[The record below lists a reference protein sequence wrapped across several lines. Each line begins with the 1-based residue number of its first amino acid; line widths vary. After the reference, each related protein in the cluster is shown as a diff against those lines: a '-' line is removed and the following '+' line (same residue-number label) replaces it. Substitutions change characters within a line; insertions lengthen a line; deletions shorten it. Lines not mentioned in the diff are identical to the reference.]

1 MVTFLPLKLCWCLGK
16 DSQNVKKKLVTL
28 HGKLSVLPLVI
39 VNLV

>member
-16 DSQNVKKKLVTL
+16 DSQNVKKLVTL
-28 HGKLSVLPLVI
+28 QRKLSVLPLVI